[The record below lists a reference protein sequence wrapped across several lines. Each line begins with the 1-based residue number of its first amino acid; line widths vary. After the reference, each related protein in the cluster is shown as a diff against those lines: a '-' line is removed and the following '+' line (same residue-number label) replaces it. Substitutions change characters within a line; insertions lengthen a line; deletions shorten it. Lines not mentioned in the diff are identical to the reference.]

1 MKRHPL
7 DIVSLVFGLF
17 FATVG
22 LTFLVS
28 EDPWDLLFDS
38 VSLGWVFPFVVLAA
52 GAAMLVSAL
61 RPNAKA
67 ITDSPL
73 TPSAAGAPGVEGHP
87 GAGEEE

>member
-17 FATVG
+17 FAAIG

-28 EDPWDLLFDS
+28 EDPWDLVFDS
-38 VSLGWVFPFVVLAA
+38 VSIGWILPFVVLAG

-61 RPNAKA
+61 RPDAKA
-67 ITDSPL
+67 LTDSPL
-73 TPSAAGAPGVEGHP
+73 TGSAPSAPTVESHT
-87 GAGEEE
+87 GAGDEE